1 MTEPAEGSENTR
13 GAGNNM
19 VGIICLVGIGLTDL
33 PKSVG
38 PSRFRRPCLRR
49 SGLADVKS
57 VDDVNFNKKN
67 VKNIVIN
74 LCLSVI

>member
-13 GAGNNM
+13 GAGNNV

-33 PKSVG
+33 LKSVG
-38 PSRFRRPCLRR
+38 PSRFRRPCLR

-57 VDDVNFNKKN
+57 VDDVNFNKKM
-67 VKNIVIN
+67 
-74 LCLSVI
+74 